1 MVTTT
6 PSARTPHALESGPRL
21 SALWAART
29 ALSAAGLAAIM
40 LTAPTIGRSLTWNG
54 TILTLRPST
63 LVITA
68 TIVALAAL
76 ILLSRAAITR
86 SLNMAIP
93 GKLAIN
99 APPARPALQAL
110 TPAVLDLVLLASATH
125 AATHSTA
132 DHGYTRLLLMALAV
146 ILPTARLASLA
157 FRAATHHPHWRAT
170 AGVDLAEAALICLIA
185 ATTSTLASEG
195 ILSQGLG
202 VPDMGVSAALLTV
215 LIVLL
220 REGVR
225 WDARRREEGTAPQG
239 PDPAR
244 AAVFR
249 VATRLHADL
258 TVEKYQRTYR
268 LVLRGI
274 CLAGALAGVAVL
286 LVLVLGG

>member
-1 MVTTT
+1 MVTTA
-6 PSARTPHALESGPRL
+6 PAARTPHALESGPRL

-54 TILTLRPST
+54 TILNLRPST

-68 TIVALAAL
+68 TTFALAAL
-76 ILLSRAAITR
+76 ILLSRDAITR
-86 SLNMAIP
+86 HLNMAIP
-93 GKLAIN
+93 GKLATN

-110 TPAVLDLVLLASATH
+110 TPAVLALVLLASATH
-125 AATHSTA
+125 AATHSAA
-132 DHGYTRLLLMALAV
+132 DHGFTRLLLMGLAV
-146 ILPTARLASLA
+146 ILPTDSLASLA

-170 AGVDLAEAALICLIA
+170 AGVDFAEAALTCLIA

-195 ILSQGLG
+195 ILSQWLG
-202 VPDMGVSAALLTV
+202 IPEMGFSAALLTV

-220 REGVR
+220 REGAR
-225 WDARRREEGTAPQG
+225 WEARRREEGTAHQG
-239 PDPAR
+239 PNPAR

-274 CLAGALAGVAVL
+274 CLVGALAGVAVL
-286 LVLVLGG
+286 LGLVLGG